1 MLKKEYP
8 MRSQTLY
15 LLSKAVSK
23 ALIFGRIVVLRSR
36 INNDAVKST
45 TSATIPVMRSDQAS
59 DKFSIIGVVA
69 EEKMMPPTPEPAAA
83 IPCARLLFLL
93 NH

>member
-8 MRSQTLY
+8 MSSQTLY

-23 ALIFGRIVVLRSR
+23 ALILGRIVVLRSR
-36 INNDAVKST
+36 INRDAMKRT
-45 TSATIPVMRSDQAS
+45 TNATMPVIRSDQAS

-69 EEKMMPPTPEPAAA
+69 EEKITPPTPDPAAA